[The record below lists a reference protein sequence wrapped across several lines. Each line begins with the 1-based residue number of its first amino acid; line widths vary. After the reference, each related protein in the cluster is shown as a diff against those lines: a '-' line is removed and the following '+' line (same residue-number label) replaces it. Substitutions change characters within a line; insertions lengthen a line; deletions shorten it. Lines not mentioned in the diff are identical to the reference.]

1 MKNLIS
7 ILGLVLAAG
16 FLSSCNKG
24 NNDSSVGG
32 GACAYG
38 STYVNGGCYNNGG
51 YVGVANYQYNSTGF
65 YADNYS
71 GTSSLRVV
79 NGSKMREFF
88 KLAMGV
94 CDRAAANYGQASCD
108 SYIGGSMDMIIQLP
122 PTGANSL
129 LVTIIA
135 KPKYNQYYNYS
146 AQLPSGYG
154 LLGLALGMTTGVYIP
169 DPKQYFGAVRN
180 PLRLEMAVSAINN
193 STGFSANGYGDY
205 NTGYNRTKLTI
216 EVPQGKV
223 ESSTL
228 NFIFKVQDVPAAQG
242 TFTRCRTLNCGI

>member
-1 MKNLIS
+1 MKHLIS
-7 ILGLVLAAG
+7 ILGLVIAAG

-24 NNDSSVGG
+24 NNNDSVVN
-32 GACAYG
+32 GACPVG
-38 STYVNGGCYNNGG
+38 SIYVNGGCYNNGG
-51 YVGVANYQYNSTGF
+51 YVGGANYQYTNGF
-65 YADNYS
+65 YADTYS

-79 NGSKMREFF
+79 NGAKMREFF

-94 CDRAAANYGQASCD
+94 CDRAANNYGQASCD
-108 SYIGGSMDMIIQLP
+108 SYIGGSMDMIIQFP

-129 LVTIIA
+129 LATIIA
-135 KPKYNQYYNYS
+135 QPRYNQYYNYS

-154 LLGLALGMTTGVYIP
+154 LLGAALGLATGVYIP